1 MEENNWLSYWKK
13 NLSDS
18 LNSDIDV
25 SKFEHFTIQR
35 FDINSTSITNLKEV
49 NRLIDIEEKRV
60 NNAKGVTLVN
70 SENWQKIQ
78 VIQILISPFFLQPIP
93 EHQVYTGD
101 YSIKRPFWF
110 YTKIDRAGNLS
121 IPEELFPVIQRRYL
135 EPVADERTA
144 YVFSSM
150 EQVDNATSV
159 SFPNN
164 TVYIEYLES
173 INKVFEFVAEK
184 SLINYKTD
192 SHNTVYDAI
201 ILLPNEEIGAAKSIV
216 ELYHRILEQKRVNPN
231 FQFLLL
237 SKFIGLE
244 HPKPKIPI
252 EVSNFMTYNAL
263 HLGQMGFDFPISI
276 SQRKAL
282 YTFNEKEQSVFA
294 VNGPPGTGKTTL
306 LQCIVANEMVK
317 SAIVG
322 NQPTLILACSNNN
335 QAVTNIIDSFSKS
348 NTKEGYLQG
357 RWLPNMEGYAT
368 YLSASG
374 KTEAELAGINFKK
387 LNGDGLFARVE
398 SGDYLNNAKQN
409 YLKKASNYL
418 NMQIEHLTVNRC
430 IEKLRDELI
439 LIKQNLESIPQK
451 WQQYINS
458 EQQFLSAYLND
469 KMDKNDYYQNEIL
482 KVSKFEKDIKELTET
497 ELKVNQ
503 YFDKEPFFRKIFC
516 FLGFKSAHQNR
527 ASQINIVLRDTIIKI
542 PANIVKFNRANTL
555 DLIDKKINTGKAII
569 KGTSV
574 WYKWK
579 KENNIV
585 GNPPQTEEEYWK
597 FEYRKIDY
605 KEKPNCFYDE
615 LDVTIRHKA
624 FQLALHYWEGRWI
637 VETENMTHD
646 DKVKK
651 GKAISEKRWLRHAM
665 LTPCFVSTFYMSPKF
680 FTYSKHLGQN
690 DVGGHI
696 WSDGSL
702 FNFVDILIVDEAG
715 QVAPEVGIATFS
727 LAKKAII
734 VGDILQIEP
743 IWNTTKPVDLGNL
756 KKCELITSYDD
767 KNYDK
772 IYDPKG
778 FLSSSGSIIKMA
790 QNSCDYKE
798 QRLSEKGVLLREHRR
813 CYNEIINYCN
823 QLAYNGLL
831 IPLKGNSP
839 RNSLFKPMILIDI
852 NGQSLIRNNIR
863 FNETEV
869 IEIVKWLI
877 INKTSIENRY
887 GNIEENVGIITPFV
901 SQKLLLKK
909 KLEQAG
915 FNTNIL
921 KLGTVHAL
929 QGAERPIVLFSMVYG
944 VGEVATM
951 FFDRSPNMLNVA
963 VSRAKDSFIV
973 FANKK
978 ILNNN
983 SKSPSG
989 LLTSFLNETL
999 F

>member
-1 MEENNWLSYWKK
+1 MKEINWLSYWKK

-25 SKFEHFTIQR
+25 LKFEHFIVQK
-35 FDINSTSITNLKEV
+35 FDINSTSITNFIEV
-49 NRLIDIEEKRV
+49 NRLIDIEEKRI
-60 NNAKGVTLVN
+60 NNAKGVTLVTN
-70 SENWQKIQ
+70 ENWQKIQ
-78 VIQILISPFFLQPIP
+78 DIQILISPFSLLPIP
-93 EHQVYTGD
+93 EHKVHTGD
-101 YSIKRPFWF
+101 FSIKRPFWF
-110 YTKIDRAGNLS
+110 YAKIDRTGNLS

-159 SFPNN
+159 SFPNT
-164 TVYIEYLES
+164 TVYLEYLES
-173 INKVFEFVAEK
+173 VNKVFEFIAEK

-216 ELYHRILEQKRVNPN
+216 ELYHRILEQKKVNPK
-231 FQFLLL
+231 FQFPLL

-244 HPKPKIPI
+244 HPKPKSPV
-252 EVSNFMTYNAL
+252 EVSNFMIYNAL

-282 YTFNEKEQSVFA
+282 YSFNEKEQSVFA

-317 SAIVG
+317 SAIIG

-368 YLSASG
+368 YLPALG

-398 SGDYLNNAKQN
+398 SSDYLNNAKQN
-409 YLKKASNYL
+409 YLKKASEYL

-430 IEKLRDELI
+430 IERLRDELI
-439 LIKQNLESIPQK
+439 SIKQNLESIPQK
-451 WQQYINS
+451 WQQYINA
-458 EQQFLSAYLND
+458 EQQFSSTYLND

-482 KVSKFEKDIKELTET
+482 TVAKFETDIKELTEA
-497 ELKVNQ
+497 ELKTNQ
-503 YFDKEPFFRKIFC
+503 YFDKEPIFRKILC
-516 FLGFKSAHQNR
+516 FLGFKSAYQSR
-527 ASQINIVLRDTIIKI
+527 ASQINILLRDTIIKT
-542 PANIVKFNRANTL
+542 PASIAKFNRVNTL

-569 KGTSV
+569 KGISV

-637 VETENMTHD
+637 IENEN
-646 DKVKK
+646 K
-651 GKAISEKRWLRHAM
+651 GLENKGEKDTKKRWLRHAM
-665 LTPCFVSTFYMSPKF
+665 LTPCFVSTFYMTPKF
-680 FTYSKHLGQN
+680 FAHSKHLGHN
-690 DVGGHI
+690 DIGGNI
-696 WSDGSL
+696 WGDGSM

-767 KNYDK
+767 KSYDK
-772 IYDPKG
+772 IYDGKG
-778 FLSSSGSIIKMA
+778 FLSSSGSIVKMA

-798 QRLSEKGVLLREHRR
+798 KQLSEKGVLLREHRR

-823 QLAYNGLL
+823 RLAYNGLL

-839 RNSLFKPMILIDI
+839 QNSLFKPMILIDI
-852 NGQSLIRNNIR
+852 NGESMKINNSR
-863 FNETEV
+863 FNE
-869 IEIVKWLI
+869 IEATSIVKWLVD
-877 INKTSIENRY
+877 NKTKIENKY
-887 GNIEENVGIITPFV
+887 GSIEENVGIITPFV
-901 SQKLLLKK
+901 SQKLLLKR

-915 FNTNIL
+915 FNTNKI

-978 ILNNN
+978 ILSSN

-999 F
+999 A